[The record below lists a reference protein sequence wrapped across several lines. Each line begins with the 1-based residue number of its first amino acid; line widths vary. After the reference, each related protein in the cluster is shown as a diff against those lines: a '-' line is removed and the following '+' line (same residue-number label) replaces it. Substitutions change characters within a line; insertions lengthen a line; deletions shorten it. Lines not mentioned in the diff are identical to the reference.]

1 MAIEI
6 ERKFL
11 LSADGWRRQVTSS
24 SYLRQGY
31 LGGDCVSVRV
41 RIDDDMANL
50 NIKSRTPGI
59 ARSEFE
65 YGIPLAD
72 AHALL
77 ALVEGPILEKVR
89 HRVEYAG
96 HVWEID
102 EFGGDNAGL
111 IVAEIELDRVD
122 EPFERPDWIGLEVT
136 DDIRYYNLNLSR
148 EPYSRW
154 SER

>member
-11 LSADGWRRQVTSS
+11 LSGDGWRRQVTSS
-24 SYLRQGY
+24 SFLRQGY
-31 LGGDCVSVRV
+31 LGGDGVSVRV

-65 YGIPLAD
+65 YAIPLAD

-77 ALVEGPILEKVR
+77 VLVEGPILEKVR

-111 IVAEIELDRVD
+111 VVAEIELDRVD

-154 SER
+154 SEC